1 MRALKPLFFE
11 NSRIPVLLSKLAP
24 IEISAITL
32 FCFVYSRG
40 ELSEETK
47 RHETIHFQQYIET
60 LVLGF
65 LLIYAYDYL
74 YAALIK
80 RKGFTRDAYLAIR
93 FEQEAWANDND
104 VNYLQ
109 NRARFAWL
117 AYPIGGE

>member
-1 MRALKPLFFE
+1 MRNLKPIFFE
-11 NSRIPVLLSKLAP
+11 NSRIPALLSKFAP
-24 IEISAITL
+24 IEIGAITL

-93 FEQEAWANDND
+93 FEQEAWANDSD
-104 VNYLQ
+104 VNYLK
-109 NRARFAWL
+109 NRVRFAWL
-117 AYPIGGE
+117 TYSTGGE